1 MKKLIL
7 TEEHQGVF
15 TITLNRQAK
24 KNAIN
29 AAMYELLCQHLKYA
43 NDSAHIRCLLIQGDA
58 NCFSAGNDFTESVD
72 EEGLPAFIFI
82 EQLIKFTKPIV
93 AAVAGPAIGIGTT
106 LLLQCDMVI
115 AANNSKFIL
124 PFVHL
129 GICLEAG
136 SSLLLPLKIGYN
148 RAFELAVLGAP
159 FTAEQAYQYGIVNQV
174 CQPNEVIEKALN
186 VAQSIAKLPADS
198 VQTSR
203 KLMRQST
210 DKLMVTV
217 TENEKN
223 EVHRLMKTEEFQSI
237 MNKFSQSAK
246 RLDNS

>member
-1 MKKLIL
+1 MEKLIL
-7 TEEHQGVF
+7 TEEFQGVF
-15 TITLNRQAK
+15 IITLNRQVK

-29 AAMYELLCQHLKYA
+29 AAMYELLCQHFKYA
-43 NDSAHIRCLLIQGDA
+43 NDSDHIRCLLIQGDE
-58 NCFSAGNDFTESVD
+58 NCFCAGNDFTESVCD
-72 EEGLPAFIFI
+72 EGLPAFVFI

-136 SSLLLPLKIGYN
+136 SSLLLPLKIGHN
-148 RAFELAVLGAP
+148 RAFELAVLGTP
-159 FTAEQAYQYGIVNQV
+159 FTAEQGYQYGIVNQV
-174 CQPNEVIEKALN
+174 YQPNELIEKALD

-203 KLMRQST
+203 RLMRQST
-210 DKLMVTV
+210 EKLMLEVV
-217 TENEKN
+217 KNEKN
-223 EVHRLMKTEEFQSI
+223 EVDRLIKTDDCQSI
-237 MNKFSQSAK
+237 MNKFSQLAK
-246 RLDNS
+246 R

>member
-1 MKKLIL
+1 MTKLIL
-7 TEEHQGVF
+7 TAEHQGVF
-15 TITLNRQAK
+15 TITLNRQVK

-43 NDSAHIRCLLIQGDA
+43 NDSAHICCLLIQGDE
-58 NCFSAGNDFTESVD
+58 NCFCAGNDFTESAGED
-72 EEGLPAFIFI
+72 GLLAFVFI

-136 SSLLLPLKIGYN
+136 SSLLLPLKIGHN
-148 RAFELAVLGAP
+148 RAFELAVLGTP
-159 FTAEQAYQYGIVNQV
+159 FTAEQAYQYGIVNKV
-174 CQPNEVIEKALN
+174 CQPNEVIEKALG

-203 KLMRQST
+203 RLMRQST
-210 DKLMVTV
+210 DKLMLEVV
-217 TENEKN
+217 KNEKN
-223 EVHRLMKTEEFQSI
+223 EVHRLMKTDDCQSI
-237 MNKFSQSAK
+237 MNKFSQLTK
-246 RLDNS
+246 R